1 MGIGHLITPDE
12 ERTVTVIL
20 IALMNGYDSLDS
32 EADEIMADFNLKQ
45 STISKLLEQME
56 LMACLKRMV
65 HAEYHPI
72 IDRVMIEGK
81 YRTF

>member
-1 MGIGHLITPDE
+1 MITPDE

-45 STISKLLEQME
+45 SATSKLLEQME

-65 HAEYHPI
+65 HVEYHPI